1 MQENEGKKENEKE
14 EVKDSKQNL
23 LDALKGFEKN
33 NIDKRLEDNRAAFM
47 QERSKLNNIKN
58 VLQNFKNE
66 GLLDDDVYDNVS
78 KYFSDSKI
86 DQDAIFKNESLP
98 SIKKIEKIFKANI
111 DNIKN
116 FSNIENP
123 KKLFD
128 SFKYLYKY
136 GTDEEN
142 QKLIDEKILG
152 SAKTPYD
159 VVANVLKEK
168 ENIESLMRFSN
179 NSKDSKYSMS
189 PEAENL
195 IESYGGIDQL
205 LQAVFEKLQ
214 ELQEPSKEK
223 KEEDN
228 EEELKAIIK
237 QEKGIKPKKT
247 PSNSLSFL

>member
-14 EVKDSKQNL
+14 EIVKDPKQNL
-23 LDALKGFEKN
+23 LDALKGIEKN
-33 NIDKRLEDNRAAFM
+33 NFDKRLEDNRTAFM
-47 QERSKLNNIKN
+47 QASSKLNNIKN

-66 GLLDDDVYDNVS
+66 GLLDDEIYDNVS
-78 KYFSDSKI
+78 KYFSDPKI

-111 DNIKN
+111 ENIKN

-136 GTDEEN
+136 GTDEES
-142 QKLIDEKILG
+142 QKLLDEKILG

-159 VVANVLKEK
+159 VVANVLREK
-168 ENIESLMRFSN
+168 ENIESLMRFSTP
-179 NSKDSKYSMS
+179 SKEFKYNMS

-195 IESYGGIDQL
+195 IESYGGVDQL

-214 ELQEPSKEK
+214 ELQEPISKET
-223 KEEDN
+223 KEDDEIK
-228 EEELKAIIK
+228 EVIK

-247 PSNSLSFL
+247 SSNSLSFL